1 MGYFA
6 SCEAVP
12 GWRGSSHSATRDRL
26 TSLPLRDLTC
36 ALAFTGTFEH
46 NLDAKNRLTIPS
58 KFRADLSKGVFLSRA
73 MEHCI
78 SLYPA
83 ATYTD
88 MADAALSQVRN
99 PLSSQGRE
107 LRRILYGNA
116 LETELD
122 SAGRV
127 MLTPKFLE
135 HAAIDREVVITGVGD
150 CLELWDRSAWEAYE
164 TDLTSRA
171 SDLTES
177 LGHPS

>member
-1 MGYFA
+1 M
-6 SCEAVP
+6 
-12 GWRGSSHSATRDRL
+12 
-26 TSLPLRDLTC
+26 
-36 ALAFTGTFEH
+36 AFTGTFDH

-58 KFRADLSKGVFLSRA
+58 KFRGDLSKGVFLSRA

-78 SLYPA
+78 SLYPT
-83 ATYTD
+83 ATYTE
-88 MADAALSQVRN
+88 MADAALAQVRN
-99 PLSSQGRE
+99 PLSQQGRE

-135 HAAIDREVVITGVGD
+135 HAGIDREVVITGVGD